1 MNNEKSTWEETQLL
15 QIGLP
20 CVSPLQKRR
29 IDHLLDTRFFSNG
42 PKNNSHRTKKRGK
55 KKNDELS
62 NLASPLSLSRS
73 SNTETPFGFTPCRSL
88 SSPIERTQPPL
99 FPFLLLL
106 LLLARSLW
114 SHMMEEQPYL
124 LLQRYRRDRRNLLE
138 FLFSSSLIKEL
149 RIPAGHVTSI
159 SDLDFDNLSAD
170 YILHSIKSG

>member
-1 MNNEKSTWEETQLL
+1 MRNPHEKRPNYYKL
-15 QIGLP
+15 G
-20 CVSPLQKRR
+20 SPVCPRCKSAALT
-29 IDHLLDTRFFSNG
+29 IFWTRFFPNG

-106 LLLARSLW
+106 LARSD
-114 SHMMEEQPYL
+114 H
-124 LLQRYRRDRRNLLE
+124 
-138 FLFSSSLIKEL
+138 I
-149 RIPAGHVTSI
+149 
-159 SDLDFDNLSAD
+159 
-170 YILHSIKSG
+170 

>member
-1 MNNEKSTWEETQLL
+1 MRNPHEKRPNYYKL
-15 QIGLP
+15 G
-20 CVSPLQKRR
+20 SPVCPRCKSAALT
-29 IDHLLDTRFFSNG
+29 IFWTHAFFQMG
-42 PKNNSHRTKKRGK
+42 PKIIHTEQKKEEK

-106 LLLARSLW
+106 LLARSLW

-149 RIPAGHVTSI
+149 RIPPGHVTSI